1 MHGLMS
7 YRCFRRARSLR
18 NDRTLVRARSLRSY
32 RAEWAFGRYV
42 AIELWLELGRYV
54 ATERGTRL
62 VAAKLFFSSS
72 CPMIRVSSA
81 KSVERYVMRNQLS
94 CGLKEVK
101 EVSLKLCESL
111 LFSNF
116 FQRDCMYVLLEDKQ
130 KESIYYFYKIRSDLG
145 ESDDFGTF
153 WRYLEEASELT
164 IELTIG

>member
-62 VAAKLFFSSS
+62 VAAKRSFSSS

-81 KSVERYVMRNQLS
+81 K
-94 CGLKEVK
+94 
-101 EVSLKLCESL
+101 
-111 LFSNF
+111 
-116 FQRDCMYVLLEDKQ
+116 RDCMYVLLEDKQ
-130 KESIYYFYKIRSDLG
+130 KEKKKEICSLQPGRVTYRGKGVADATTATRIVDRYEHHELFRFDSPPWD
-145 ESDDFGTF
+145 ESFTP
-153 WRYLEEASELT
+153 
-164 IELTIG
+164 